1 MNALLLWYHCIE
13 RSERTRPDPQPHKKC
28 PAFATPCRH
37 GPKLVLCVCIVYN
50 NKWLVHLYTEEM
62 RTSFLASTLVTENS
76 SCEMKVSRDPRI
88 IITLVL
94 PKNLA
99 SSPQRQT
106 SSSYCGTCC
115 RSGIAELMPHLA
127 CLAGQSEGQNPQPP
141 VLTQSLRPPLKAA
154 QVLWCRGNQSF
165 RLLVVALCFLH
176 SLQQQLRTYLPYLGL
191 LDWRLNQPNIH
202 PRTQTTSTQTTFDKQ
217 PHALPADHYSQHRY
231 IHALDPA

>member
-1 MNALLLWYHCIE
+1 
-13 RSERTRPDPQPHKKC
+13 
-28 PAFATPCRH
+28 
-37 GPKLVLCVCIVYN
+37 
-50 NKWLVHLYTEEM
+50 M
-62 RTSFLASTLVTENS
+62 RTSSLASALVTENS

-94 PKNLA
+94 PKNFA

-115 RSGIAELMPHLA
+115 RSGIAELVPHLA
-127 CLAGQSEGQNPQPP
+127 CLTSQSEGQNPQPP

-176 SLQQQLRTYLPYLGL
+176 SLQPQLRTYLPRPFGLGPKPAKHTPAHP
-191 LDWRLNQPNIH
+191 DHINPNH
-202 PRTQTTSTQTTFDKQ
+202 LRQTTPRPTSRSFATS
-217 PHALPADHYSQHRY
+217 L
-231 IHALDPA
+231 HALDPA